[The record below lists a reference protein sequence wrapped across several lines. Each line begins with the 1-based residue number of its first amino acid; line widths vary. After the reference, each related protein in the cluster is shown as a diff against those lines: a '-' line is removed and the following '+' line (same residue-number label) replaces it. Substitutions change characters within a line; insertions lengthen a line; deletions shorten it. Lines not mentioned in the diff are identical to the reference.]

1 MTDEIRTRRL
11 LMRRWQPADRAEFAQ
26 INVDLQVMRYFPTAL
41 TRQESDALIDRIEA
55 HFAKHGYG
63 LWAVQ
68 VERRLVGFTGLSWV
82 TWEADFTPALEVGW
96 RLARSAWGHGYAS
109 EAAVAALSR
118 GFQDV
123 DSVISFTAATNEPS
137 QAVMERIGLHHVD
150 DFDHPQ
156 LADRHPL
163 RRHLL
168 YRADRET
175 WQPPP
180 GLLSLGPGVWE
191 HGFLNPG
198 LEGPGEDR
206 AARDADRGSS
216 RPALGHDLSPWQ
228 GSSP

>member
-11 LMRRWQPADRAEFAQ
+11 LMRRWQPADRAEFAS
-26 INVDLQVMRYFPTAL
+26 INADLQVMRYFSTAL

-55 HFAKHGYG
+55 HFAQHGYG
-63 LWAVQ
+63 LWAVA
-68 VERRLVGFTGLSWV
+68 VEGRLVGFTGLSWV

-109 EAAVAALSR
+109 EAAVAALWR

-123 DSVISFTAATNEPS
+123 DSVISFTAAANEPS

-163 RRHLL
+163 RRHVL
-168 YRADRET
+168 YRADREA

-180 GLLSLGPGVWE
+180 GLL
-191 HGFLNPG
+191 
-198 LEGPGEDR
+198 
-206 AARDADRGSS
+206 
-216 RPALGHDLSPWQ
+216 
-228 GSSP
+228 